1 VLPYRTIDNAI
12 DGVVIYI
19 IDITEVKS
27 IQKLAED
34 AGEYAESIVETVREP
49 LLVLDG
55 SYRVVS
61 GNKAFYETFRIS
73 SQEAEGVSV
82 YELGGGQWDIPEL
95 RELLEKIIPEKSSF
109 QDFRVEHDFPA
120 IGHRVLVLNARRIE
134 QKGSRPHLILLAMED
149 VTE

>member
-34 AGEYAESIVETVREP
+34 AGEYAESIVETVRER

-55 SYRVVS
+55 SFRVVS
-61 GNKAFYETFRIS
+61 GNKAFYETFRIPR
-73 SQEAEGVSV
+73 QESEGVSV
-82 YELGGGQWDIPEL
+82 YEPGGGQWDIPEL

-109 QDFRVEHDFPA
+109 QDFRVEHDFPP

-134 QKGSRPHLILLAMED
+134 QRSSRPHLILLAIED
-149 VTE
+149 ITE